1 MAGWYRVP
9 FRDIIVVKGRIEI
22 FYKRVEL

>member
-9 FRDIIVVKGRIEI
+9 FRDIIVVKRGIEI